1 MSCGWLLRKKS
12 KVYFLLGGGMF
23 KFELGE
29 IVKVKVLNVLTTG
42 EIVERTLTENT
53 HGKRIR
59 YGIMWDGKFENR
71 IEPYEDD
78 LVEYQQL

>member
-1 MSCGWLLRKKS
+1 
-12 KVYFLLGGGMF
+12 MF

-29 IVKVKVLNVLTTG
+29 VVKVRVLGVLTTG
-42 EIVERTLTENT
+42 EIVERTLMENI

-71 IEPYEDD
+71 VESYEDY